1 MHRKHVGVAAVLGAS
16 IMWAIEPVVAKLSFT
31 NANFLQTSTVRALVV
46 VLCALAYI
54 GLKSRRNLRITSKQI
69 PPLVYLGLVGTLFA
83 DLLYFFALETV
94 PVVNAV
100 LIGHLQPV
108 FIVFMGFV
116 WLKGEVL
123 HAYDYLGIIFMMSS
137 ALLVTSQTVG
147 NLVNLHLGTWGDL
160 MVLAATVA
168 WASAAVVMRRFV
180 RGLHAGVITFYRFL
194 VASGAFIIYAGL
206 TSGIAIANI
215 YQVLVGIVVGVGTIL
230 YYEGLKRVKTAQV
243 AALELT
249 SPFFAV
255 ILGFLVLNETVTV
268 LQGIGMGLVII
279 SVLILGRRE

>member
-1 MHRKHVGVAAVLGAS
+1 VLGAS

-46 VLCALAYI
+46 VLCALVYV
-54 GLKSRRNLRITSKQI
+54 GLKSRRDLKITSRQI

-94 PVVNAV
+94 PVMNAV

-123 HAYDYLGIIFMMSS
+123 HTYDYIGIIFMMSS

-147 NLVNLHLGTWGDL
+147 NLVNFHLGTWGDL

-180 RGLHAGVITFYRFL
+180 RGMHAGVITFYRFL
-194 VASGAFIIYAGL
+194 VASGAFIVYAGL

-215 YQVLVGIVVGVGTIL
+215 YQILVGVVVGIGTIF

-249 SPFFAV
+249 SPFFALV
-255 ILGFLVLNETVTV
+255 LGFIVLNETVTV

>member
-1 MHRKHVGVAAVLGAS
+1 MLGAS

-46 VLCALAYI
+46 VLCALVYV
-54 GLKSRRNLRITSKQI
+54 GLKSRRDLKITSRQI

-94 PVVNAV
+94 PVMNAV

-123 HAYDYLGIIFMMSS
+123 HTYDYIGIIFMMSS

-147 NLVNLHLGTWGDL
+147 NLVNFHLGTWGDL

-180 RGLHAGVITFYRFL
+180 RGMHAGVITFYRFL
-194 VASGAFIIYAGL
+194 VASGAFIVYAGL

-215 YQVLVGIVVGVGTIL
+215 YQILVGVVVGIGTIF

-249 SPFFAV
+249 SPFFALV
-255 ILGFLVLNETVTV
+255 LGFIVLNETVTV